1 MDIPTK
7 IEKLEESLLVMN
19 DMLQKSFNKIDVL
32 EKAILFL
39 KNNKKDNDK
48 NIFMNNL
55 EEYYSNE
62 EVNLDNIIVD
72 RSVNITPPP
81 IERQH
86 AFFNDNFQQ

>member
-19 DMLQKSFNKIDVL
+19 DILQKSFYKIELL
-32 EKAILFL
+32 EKEIEFI
-39 KNNKKDNDK
+39 KNNKKYGDR
-48 NIFMNNL
+48 NIIMNHL
-55 EEYYSNE
+55 EEYYTNQ

-72 RSVNITPPP
+72 RSLNLTPPP

-86 AFFNDNFQQ
+86 AFSNQNYYQ

>member
-19 DMLQKSFNKIDVL
+19 DMLQKSFDKIELL
-32 EKAILFL
+32 EKEIAFL
-39 KNNKKDNDK
+39 KNNKKYDDRNM
-48 NIFMNNL
+48 FMNHL
-55 EEYYSNE
+55 EEYYTNQ

-72 RSVNITPPP
+72 RSVNLTPPP

-86 AFFNDNFQQ
+86 AFSNQNYYQ